1 MQQLGARGR
10 INNAAGPQTSGA
22 TPDLSAISGRP
33 DRMTDPVTGQG
44 AMDLGPM
51 TNVRTGQVESLP
63 PPNPPGGLRAGLE
76 KIGQAADAS
85 RSLVASGDF
94 SGLGNQG
101 GVIVATHPIL
111 SARAAGAMLRG
122 TFSEAKAQ
130 AITDE
135 IDGRQMRRY
144 NDPDFYARVGL
155 DRTNYLARKASSR
168 EEAFPPS
175 IVENVPGVGG
185 VVKASDRAYSIVLD
199 RQRADTFDALY
210 DGIRSVGK
218 LLGDGDRPVSE
229 AEARAIAK
237 YVNIATGRGHFGEG
251 ALAQQAKDAMP
262 LLARVLFAPRYQL
275 SRVQHLTGVPLWG
288 QMSPRARAV
297 IAGEYAKYV
306 AAQAAFIGAAQA
318 SGQADVDTDPRSTNF
333 LKVKLKNAPLEL
345 DPLGSARGYLVLAA
359 RLGSPLVDRARGEDP
374 GPNFISEAGD
384 ESSKTAVDLVGSFVG
399 NKAAPLPRAVANSL
413 GVGSGARAFQ
423 LGPGRGD
430 DGEFRSGEALGLV
443 TAISPRQLV
452 EDIINAD
459 GDPQKIQAATA
470 SYLLNTLGF
479 QSKVQKDWSG
489 GGDAALAKILAES
502 FK

>member
-1 MQQLGARGR
+1 MQQLKARGSV
-10 INNAAGPQTSGA
+10 NQTPQTSGA
-22 TPDLSAISGRP
+22 PPDLSTISGKP

-51 TNVRTGQVESLP
+51 TNVRTGLVESLP
-63 PPNPPGGLRAGLE
+63 PPNAPGGLREGLA
-76 KIGQAADAS
+76 KLGQAADAS

-122 TFSEAKAQ
+122 TFSEAKAK

-135 IDGRQMRRY
+135 IDGRQMGRY
-144 NDPDFYARVGL
+144 GDPDFYARVGL
-155 DRTNYLARKASSR
+155 DRTNYLARTPGKR
-168 EEAFPPS
+168 EEAFPVSP
-175 IVENVPGVGG
+175 VENIPGIGG

-199 RQRADTFDALY
+199 RQRADTFDTLY
-210 DGIRSVGK
+210 DGVRSVGW
-218 LLGDGDRPVSE
+218 LFGDDRPVSE
-229 AEARAIAK
+229 AEAQAIAR

-251 ALAQQAKDAMP
+251 KLSQELKDAMP
-262 LLARVLFAPRYQL
+262 ALARVLFAPRYQL

-384 ESSKTAVDLVGSFVG
+384 ESSKTAVDLVGGFVG
-399 NKAAPLPRAVANSL
+399 NKAAPLPRAVASSL